1 MKITVTVF
9 SLTIMIIA
17 VAVIVVLTGNYSET
31 SQDKLRVAF
40 FPSIGHA
47 VPIVGLENGIFQE
60 EIGEQIKIETKI
72 FDSGPQV
79 IESIFAGSID
89 IAYVGP
95 GPIINGFLKSDGMD
109 IKILSGAA
117 SGGASFI
124 VQPNSGLDSFE
135 NFDGKRI
142 ASPQISNSQD
152 VSLRHYLASNGLKPV
167 EKGGTV
173 FVLNISNP
181 DIYTLFAKGDID
193 GAWVPEPW
201 ATMLVQD
208 LDGVRLFN
216 EEKLWPN
223 EQFASVLLIVRT
235 DYLEN
240 NHELV
245 QNWLKSHKETVAWIN
260 SNPDQSKSIFE
271 SFLKKYMG
279 KSLPTKIIDES
290 FSNLTITS
298 DPIKNSVLTF
308 AERADALGYLG
319 RTGYNLDGIF
329 YQPDLNLN
337 TMVKQL
343 NG

>member
-1 MKITVTVF
+1 MKMPVVIGSVIVA
-9 SLTIMIIA
+9 IIA
-17 VAVIVVLTGNYSET
+17 VTVVVTLTNSTYET
-31 SQDKLRVAF
+31 NQDKLRVAF

-47 VPIVGLENGIFQE
+47 VAIVGLENGIFQE
-60 EIGEQIKIETKI
+60 EIGKEIKIETKI

-95 GPIINGFLKSDGMD
+95 GPIINGFLKSDGND

-124 VQPNSGLDSFE
+124 VQLNSRLDSIE

-152 VSLRHYLASNGLKPV
+152 VSLRHYLESNGLKPV

-193 GAWVPEPW
+193 GAWISEPW
-201 ATMLVQD
+201 ATMLVEE

-216 EEKLWPN
+216 EEKLWPD
-223 EQFASVLLIVRT
+223 EQFASVLLIART
-235 DYLEN
+235 NYLEN
-240 NHELV
+240 NPEII
-245 QNWLKSHKETVAWIN
+245 QNWINSHEETVSWIN
-260 SNPDQSKSIFE
+260 SNPDKSKTIF
-271 SFLKKYMG
+271 SKFLKKYMG
-279 KSLPTKIIDES
+279 KSLPPRIIDES
-290 FSNLTITS
+290 FSNLEITS

-308 AERADALGYLG
+308 AERADLLGYLG

-329 YQPDLNLN
+329 YQPDLNPN
-337 TMVKQL
+337 VMVKQL

>member
-1 MKITVTVF
+1 MKISTAVTLGIV
-9 SLTIMIIA
+9 SIIA
-17 VAVIVVLTGNYSET
+17 ISVIATIGGSLDQS
-31 SQDKLRVAF
+31 SQSKIRVAF
-40 FPSIGHA
+40 FPSISHA
-47 VPIVGLENGIFQE
+47 VPIVGLENGIFE
-60 EIGEQIKIETKI
+60 NGIGEQIQIEIKL

-79 IESIFAGSID
+79 IESIFARSID
-89 IAYVGP
+89 VAYVGP
-95 GPIINGFLKSDGMD
+95 GPTINGFLKSHGKD
-109 IKILSGAA
+109 IRILAGAA

-124 VQPNSGLDSFE
+124 IQPDSGLESIE

-152 VSLRHYLASNGLKPV
+152 VSLRYYLASNDLKPI

-193 GAWVPEPW
+193 GAWIPEPW
-201 ATMLVQD
+201 ATMLVQE

-223 EQFASVLLIVRT
+223 EQFASVLLIART

-240 NHELV
+240 NPEII
-245 QNWLKSHKETVAWIN
+245 QNWLKSHEETVSWIN
-260 SNPDQSKSIFE
+260 SNPDQTKSIFE

-308 AERADALGYLG
+308 AERADVLGYLG

-329 YQPDLNLN
+329 YETDLNPN
-337 TMVKQL
+337 AMVKQL

>member
-95 GPIINGFLKSDGMD
+95 GPVINGFLKSDGMD

-124 VQPNSGLDSFE
+124 IQPNSGLDSFE

-193 GAWVPEPW
+193 GAWVSEPW
-201 ATMLVQD
+201 ATMLVQE

-223 EQFASVLLIVRT
+223 EQFASVLLIART
-235 DYLEN
+235 NYIEN
-240 NHELV
+240 NPEIIH
-245 QNWLKSHKETVAWIN
+245 NWIKSHEETVLWIN
-260 SNPDQSKSIFE
+260 SNPDKSKSMF
-271 SFLKKYMG
+271 SDFLLGYMG
-279 KSLPTKIIDES
+279 KSLPPEIIDES
-290 FSNLTITS
+290 FSNLTITA
-298 DPIKNSVLTF
+298 DPIKNSVFTF
-308 AERADALGYLG
+308 AERADSLGYLG
-319 RTGYNLDGIF
+319 RSGYNLDGIF
-329 YQPDLNLN
+329 YNVDLKADLEL
-337 TMVKQL
+337 TQL

>member
-1 MKITVTVF
+1 MKITVVVF
-9 SLTIMIIA
+9 SVTIMIIS
-17 VAVIVVLTGNYSET
+17 VAAIVALTGNYSET

-109 IKILSGAA
+109 VKILSGAA

-124 VQPNSGLDSFE
+124 VQTNSGLDSID

-152 VSLRHYLASNGLKPV
+152 VSLRYYLASNGLKPV

-193 GAWVPEPW
+193 GAWVSEPW
-201 ATMLVQD
+201 ATLLVEE
-208 LDGVRLFN
+208 LGGVRLFN
-216 EEKLWPN
+216 EEKLWPD
-223 EQFASVLLIVRT
+223 EQFASVLLIART
-235 DYLEN
+235 NYLEN
-240 NHELV
+240 NPEII
-245 QNWLKSHKETVAWIN
+245 QNWIESHKETVSWIN
-260 SNPDQSKSIFE
+260 SNPDKSKIIF
-271 SFLKKYMG
+271 SNFLKKYMG
-279 KSLPTKIIDES
+279 KSLPSKIIDES
-290 FSNLTITS
+290 FSNLVITS

-308 AERADALGYLG
+308 AERADSLGYLG

-337 TMVKQL
+337 AMVKQL

>member
-1 MKITVTVF
+1 MKISIVITF
-9 SLTIMIIA
+9 GI
-17 VAVIVVLTGNYSET
+17 VAVIAISVIAILGSSLDQS
-31 SQDKLRVAF
+31 SQSKIRVAF
-40 FPSIGHA
+40 FPSISHA
-47 VPIVGLENGIFQE
+47 VPIVGLENGIFE
-60 EIGEQIKIETKI
+60 NGIGEQIQIETKL

-79 IESIFAGSID
+79 IESIFARSID
-89 IAYVGP
+89 VAYVGP
-95 GPIINGFLKSDGMD
+95 GPTINGFLKSHGKD
-109 IKILSGAA
+109 IRILAGAA

-124 VQPNSGLDSFE
+124 VQPDSGLESIE

-152 VSLRHYLASNGLKPV
+152 VSLRYYLASNDLKPV

-193 GAWVPEPW
+193 GAWIPEPW
-201 ATMLVQD
+201 ATMLVQE

-223 EQFASVLLIVRT
+223 EQFASVLLIART

-240 NHELV
+240 NPEII
-245 QNWLKSHKETVAWIN
+245 QNWLKSHEETVSWIN

-271 SFLKKYMG
+271 KFLKKYMG

-308 AERADALGYLG
+308 AERADVLGYLG

-329 YQPDLNLN
+329 YETDLNPN
-337 TMVKQL
+337 AMVKQL

>member
-1 MKITVTVF
+1 MKTTVVV
-9 SLTIMIIA
+9 SSVSIMIISIT
-17 VAVIVVLTGNYSET
+17 VIAALTDNYSGT
-31 SQDKLRVAF
+31 NQDKLRVAF

-47 VPIVGLENGIFQE
+47 VPIVGLENGIFQH
-60 EIGEQIKIETKI
+60 EIGNQIEIETKI

-79 IESIFAGSID
+79 IESIFASSID

-95 GPIINGFLKSDGMD
+95 GPIINGFLKSDGND

-124 VQPNSGLDSFE
+124 VQPNSGLDSIE

-152 VSLRHYLASNGLKPV
+152 VSLRHYLESNGLKPV

-193 GAWVPEPW
+193 GAWVSEPW
-201 ATMLVQD
+201 ATLLVEE
-208 LDGVRLFN
+208 LGGVRLFN
-216 EEKLWPN
+216 EEKLWPD
-223 EQFASVLLIVRT
+223 EQFASVLLIART
-235 DYLEN
+235 NYLEN
-240 NHELV
+240 NPV
-245 QNWLKSHKETVAWIN
+245 IIQNWVKSHEETVSWIN
-260 SNPDQSKSIFE
+260 SNPDKSKTIF
-271 SFLKKYMG
+271 SNFLKNYMG
-279 KSLPTKIIDES
+279 KSLPSKIIDES
-290 FSNLTITS
+290 FSNLEITS

-308 AERADALGYLG
+308 AERADSLGYLG

-329 YQPDLNLN
+329 YQPDLNPN

>member
-1 MKITVTVF
+1 MKISIVSAFGIAAV
-9 SLTIMIIA
+9 IAIAIIA
-17 VAVIVVLTGNYSET
+17 SLASDSVQSEEN
-31 SQDKLRVAF
+31 KIRVAF

-47 VPIVGLENGIFQE
+47 APIVGIESGIFE
-60 EIGEQIKIETKI
+60 KGIGKDIQIETKI

-79 IESIFAGSID
+79 IESIFASSID
-89 IAYVGP
+89 VAYVGP
-95 GPIINGFLKSDGMD
+95 GPVINGFLKSHGND

-124 VQPNSGLDSFE
+124 VQPDSGLDSIE

-152 VSLRHYLASNGLKPV
+152 VSLRYYLESNDLEPV

-181 DIYTLFAKGDID
+181 DIYTLFAKDEID
-193 GAWVPEPW
+193 GAWVSEPW
-201 ATMLVQD
+201 ATMLVED

-223 EQFASVLLIVRT
+223 EEFASVLLIART

-240 NHELV
+240 NSELV
-245 QNWLKSHKETVAWIN
+245 QNWVKSHEETIAWIN
-260 SNPDQSKSIFE
+260 SNPEQSKSIFDR
-271 SFLKKYMG
+271 FLKKHMG
-279 KSLPTKIIDES
+279 KSLPDKIIDES

-298 DPIKNSVLTF
+298 DPIKNSVFTF
-308 AERADALGYLG
+308 AERADSLGYLG

-337 TMVKQL
+337 EMVKQL

>member
-1 MKITVTVF
+1 MKISVVIG
-9 SLTIMIIA
+9 SVIVAIIA
-17 VAVIVVLTGNYSET
+17 VTVVVALINSTDET
-31 SQDKLRVAF
+31 NQDVLRVAF

-47 VPIVGLENGIFQE
+47 VPIIGLENGIFQE
-60 EIGEQIKIETKI
+60 KIGKEIKIETKI

-79 IESIFAGSID
+79 IESIFANSID
-89 IAYVGP
+89 VAYVGP
-95 GPIINGFLKSDGMD
+95 GPVINGFLKSDGMD

-124 VQPNSGLDSFE
+124 VQPNSGLDSIE

-152 VSLRHYLASNGLKPV
+152 VSLRYYLASNDLKPV

-271 SFLKKYMG
+271 SFLKKHMG

-337 TMVKQL
+337 IMVRQL
-343 NG
+343 IG

>member
-1 MKITVTVF
+1 MKISTAVTLGIV
-9 SLTIMIIA
+9 SIIA
-17 VAVIVVLTGNYSET
+17 IAVIATIGGSLDQS
-31 SQDKLRVAF
+31 SQSKIRVAF

-47 VPIVGLENGIFQE
+47 VPIVGIENGIFE
-60 EIGEQIKIETKI
+60 KGIGEQIKIETKL

-79 IESIFAGSID
+79 IESIFASSID
-89 IAYVGP
+89 VAYVGP
-95 GPIINGFLKSDGMD
+95 GPVINGFLKSHGKD
-109 IKILSGAA
+109 IRILAGAA

-124 VQPNSGLDSFE
+124 IQPDSGLDSIE

-152 VSLRHYLASNGLKPV
+152 VSLRYYLASNDLKPI

-193 GAWVPEPW
+193 GAWIPEPW

-216 EEKLWPN
+216 EEKLWPD
-223 EQFASVLLIVRT
+223 EQFASVLLISRT
-235 DYLEN
+235 NYLEN
-240 NHELV
+240 NPEIIR
-245 QNWLKSHKETVAWIN
+245 NWIKSHEETVSWIN
-260 SNPDQSKSIFE
+260 SNPDKSKTIF
-271 SFLKKYMG
+271 SNFLKKYMG

-290 FSNLTITS
+290 FSNLEITS
-298 DPIKNSVLTF
+298 DPIKNSVLIF
-308 AERADALGYLG
+308 AERADSLGYLG

-329 YQPDLNLN
+329 YQPDLNPN
-337 TMVKQL
+337 AMVKQL

>member
-1 MKITVTVF
+1 MKISIVIT
-9 SLTIMIIA
+9 LGI
-17 VAVIVVLTGNYSET
+17 VAVIAIAVIATIGGGLDQS
-31 SQDKLRVAF
+31 SQSKIRVAF

-47 VPIVGLENGIFQE
+47 VPIVGIENGIFE
-60 EIGEQIKIETKI
+60 KGIGEQIQIETKL

-79 IESIFAGSID
+79 IESIFASSID
-89 IAYVGP
+89 VAYVGP
-95 GPIINGFLKSDGMD
+95 GPVINGFLKSHGKD
-109 IKILSGAA
+109 IRILDGAA

-124 VQPNSGLDSFE
+124 IQPDSGLDSIE

-152 VSLRHYLASNGLKPV
+152 VSLRYYLASNDLKPV

-223 EQFASVLLIVRT
+223 EQFASVLLIART

-260 SNPDQSKSIFE
+260 SNPEQSKSIFE
-271 SFLKKYMG
+271 SFLKKHMG

-298 DPIKNSVLTF
+298 DPIKNSVIIF
-308 AERADALGYLG
+308 AERADSLGYLG
-319 RTGYNLDGIF
+319 RSGYNLDGIF
-329 YQPDLNLN
+329 YNAVLNVNNGDL
-337 TMVKQL
+337 
-343 NG
+343 

>member
-1 MKITVTVF
+1 MI
-9 SLTIMIIA
+9 IMTIA
-17 VAVIVVLTGNYSET
+17 VAIIATLTGNYSET
-31 SQDKLRVAF
+31 NQDKLRIAF

-60 EIGEQIKIETKI
+60 KIGEQVKIETKI

-95 GPIINGFLKSDGMD
+95 GPIINGFLKSDGND

-124 VQPNSGLDSFE
+124 IQPNSGLDSIE

-152 VSLRHYLASNGLKPV
+152 VSLRYYLTSNDLKSV

-201 ATMLVQD
+201 ATMLVEE
-208 LDGVRLFN
+208 LGGVRLFN
-216 EEKLWPN
+216 EEKLWPD
-223 EQFASVLLIVRT
+223 EQFASVLLISRT

-240 NHELV
+240 NPV
-245 QNWLKSHKETVAWIN
+245 IIQNWIKSHEETVSWIN
-260 SNPDQSKSIFE
+260 SNPDKSKTIFSE
-271 SFLKKYMG
+271 FLKKYMG
-279 KSLPTKIIDES
+279 KSLPPKIIDES
-290 FSNLTITS
+290 FSNLEITS

-308 AERADALGYLG
+308 AERADSLGYLG

-329 YQPDLNLN
+329 YQSDLNPN
-337 TMVKQL
+337 AMVKQL

>member
-1 MKITVTVF
+1 MKISMVITLGIV
-9 SLTIMIIA
+9 SIIA
-17 VAVIVVLTGNYSET
+17 IAVIATIGGSLDQSNQS
-31 SQDKLRVAF
+31 KIRVAF

-47 VPIVGLENGIFQE
+47 VPIVGIENGIFE
-60 EIGEQIKIETKI
+60 KGIGDQIQIETKL

-79 IESIFAGSID
+79 IESIFASSID
-89 IAYVGP
+89 VAYDGP
-95 GPIINGFLKSDGMD
+95 GPVINGFLKSHGKD
-109 IKILSGAA
+109 IRILAGAA

-124 VQPNSGLDSFE
+124 VQPGSGLDSIE

-152 VSLRHYLASNGLKPV
+152 VSLRYYLASNDLNPV

-208 LDGVRLFN
+208 LDGVSLFN

-245 QNWLKSHKETVAWIN
+245 QNWLKSHKETVAWIK

-271 SFLKKYMG
+271 CFLKNQMVN
-279 KSLPTKIIDES
+279 SLPTKIIDES

-329 YQPDLNLN
+329 YKPDLNLN

-343 NG
+343 IG

>member
-1 MKITVTVF
+1 MKI
-9 SLTIMIIA
+9 LGMA
-17 VAVIVVLTGNYSET
+17 VSGIVVIVAIAITIISFSDSDQIN
-31 SQDKLRVAF
+31 QDKIRVAF
-40 FPSIGHA
+40 FPSIGHII
-47 VPIVGLENGIFQE
+47 PIVGLEEKFFEKG
-60 EIGEQIKIETKI
+60 IGEEKQIETKL

-95 GPIINGFLKSDGMD
+95 GPIINGFLKSDGKD

-124 VQPNSGLDSFE
+124 IQPNSGLESLE

-152 VSLRHYLASNGLKPV
+152 VSLRYYLESHGLKSV

-201 ATMLVQD
+201 ATILVQE
-208 LDGVRLFN
+208 LDGIRLFN
-216 EEKLWPN
+216 EEKLWPD
-223 EQFASVLLIVRT
+223 EEFASVLLVVRT
-235 DYLEN
+235 KYLEN
-240 NHELV
+240 NP
-245 QNWLKSHKETVAWIN
+245 ETVQKWVDSHEKTVTWIN
-260 SNPDQSKSIFE
+260 SNPNKSKSLF
-271 SFLKKYMG
+271 SNFLIDYMG

-290 FSNLTITS
+290 FSNISITS
-298 DPIKNSVLTF
+298 DPIKNSVIIF
-308 AERADALGYLG
+308 AERADSLGYLG
-319 RTGYNLDGIF
+319 RSGYNLDGIF
-329 YQPDLNLN
+329 YDTVLNVNIGDL
-337 TMVKQL
+337 
-343 NG
+343 

>member
-1 MKITVTVF
+1 MKITVVVF
-9 SLTIMIIA
+9 SVIIVVISVAIIA
-17 VAVIVVLTGNYSET
+17 TLTSNYSET

-47 VPIVGLENGIFQE
+47 VPIVGLENGIFQD
-60 EIGEQIKIETKI
+60 EINEQIKIETKI

-95 GPIINGFLKSDGMD
+95 GPIINGFLKSDGKD

-124 VQPNSGLDSFE
+124 VKSNSGLDSIE
-135 NFDGKRI
+135 NFDQKRI

-152 VSLRHYLASNGLKPV
+152 VSLRYYLASNDLKPV

-201 ATMLVQD
+201 ATLLVEE

-223 EQFASVLLIVRT
+223 EQFASVLLISRT

-240 NHELV
+240 NPV
-245 QNWLKSHKETVAWIN
+245 IIQNWIKSHEETVSWIN
-260 SNPDQSKSIFE
+260 SNPDKSKTIFSE
-271 SFLKKYMG
+271 FLKKYMG
-279 KSLPTKIIDES
+279 KSLPPKIIDES
-290 FSNLTITS
+290 FSNLEITS

-308 AERADALGYLG
+308 AERADSLGYLG

-329 YQPDLNLN
+329 YQSDLNPN
-337 TMVKQL
+337 AMVKQL